1 MVSHDYRVR
10 QCAIDRLSCSSIIA
24 FLVTKKKKKKKDL
37 VQDISNPRFSSGA
50 RILLMW
56 LI

>member
-24 FLVTKKKKKKKDL
+24 FLVTKKKKRL
-37 VQDISNPRFSSGA
+37 GA
-50 RILLMW
+50 RYLKPQVLLW
-56 LI
+56 SQDPFDVVDLT